1 MRQISTDPNKVRTA
15 AQVTKRCDGS
25 SGHPTSAA
33 IFYQVRRDKL
43 RVSDLPPVQLAFK
56 GPARGGMYGCEP
68 PRAYRRRR
76 PRPPPGTTPPIAATG
91 AANDLHGRHQKAR
104 HGQSLRR
111 PGSPRR
117 PRAGARTRPGSRRVR
132 RRRRSPPPHLP
143 QRARRQR
150 RPAGPRTALGRR
162 HGRPGLEAAEPPPQ
176 EARHQPFRR
185 HVDHREAAGRRPR
198 RDVVPRALR
207 PVRGALRAE
216 QGRGKGEGCPA
227 SERHSRGR
235 HRGIPL
241 PHPGH
246 GQARRPGEG
255 RRFPTW
261 PPTGSPWRNSRRP
274 PTTSV
279 STAICPPP
287 SRAPR
292 SAPCTAACCSPSTT

>member
-1 MRQISTDPNKVRTA
+1 MVGCTDANPHAHIVA
-15 AQVTKRCDGS
+15 AALAR
-25 SGHPTSAA
+25 HPAP
-33 IFYQVRRDKL
+33 L
-43 RVSDLPPVQLAFK
+43 
-56 GPARGGMYGCEP
+56 
-68 PRAYRRRR
+68 RRRR
-76 PRPPPGTTPPIAATG
+76 DGRRERP
-91 AANDLHGRHQKAR
+91 HGRHQKAR

-255 RRFPTW
+255 DDSRP
-261 PPTGSPWRNSRRP
+261 GRRP
-274 PTTSV
+274 GLPGE
-279 STAICPPP
+279 IRGHRQRRPY
-287 SRAPR
+287 RRR
-292 SAPCTAACCSPSTT
+292 SAHLHQGRHDRHHARQRAARLRRHESRTRRLAGEIQRNGPQRGPRGRTTADRRP